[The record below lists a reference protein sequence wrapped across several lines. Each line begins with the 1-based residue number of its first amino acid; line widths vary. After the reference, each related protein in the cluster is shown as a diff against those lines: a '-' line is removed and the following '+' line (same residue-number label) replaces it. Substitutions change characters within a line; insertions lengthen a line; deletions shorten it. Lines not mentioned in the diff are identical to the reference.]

1 MLSQLTDSELDR
13 ACRSGRAGLREPGES
28 SSSPSPAEP
37 AGANRDLPFDLL

>member
-1 MLSQLTDSELDR
+1 MLSQLTDSKHDQ
-13 ACRSGRAGLREPGES
+13 ACRSGRAGLRELGES